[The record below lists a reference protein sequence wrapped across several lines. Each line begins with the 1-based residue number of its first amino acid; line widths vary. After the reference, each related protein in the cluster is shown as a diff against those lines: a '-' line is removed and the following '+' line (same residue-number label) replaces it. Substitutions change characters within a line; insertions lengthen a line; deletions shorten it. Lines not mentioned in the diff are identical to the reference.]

1 VQTTFGG
8 FMSEENRQDKHP
20 QVEGQDSAVFEN
32 ARVGY
37 QVAVNLW
44 TFQSNLNW
52 GRFNAML
59 TANSII
65 TAVIGI
71 VLINQS
77 SLFILKILL
86 PIVGLVFC
94 ILWIFLMARGR
105 DYHRYW
111 ISQACE
117 LEEKYLSNAVSTVS
131 GAESKDKKHK
141 KIQYGWL
148 SRTKIGKSQDVV
160 IYGVILAFIIVYV
173 AVLWQML
180 YLEIQSIIVRIAG

>member
-1 VQTTFGG
+1 MKSDFGG
-8 FMSEENRQDKHP
+8 LVSKEIQ
-20 QVEGQDSAVFEN
+20 QVEDKDSDALEN
-32 ARVGY
+32 ARIGY

-71 VLINQS
+71 VLTNQS
-77 SLFILKILL
+77 SLIILKILL

-94 ILWIFLMARGR
+94 TLWVFLMTRGR

-131 GAESKDKKHK
+131 GIASKDKKQK
-141 KIQYGWL
+141 KIQFSRL
-148 SRTKIGKSQDVV
+148 SRSKIGSSQDVS
-160 IYGVILAFIIVYV
+160 IYAVILAFAVVY
-173 AVLWQML
+173 
-180 YLEIQSIIVRIAG
+180 IAALLQLL